1 MAQQKTDNKDLMKR
15 LRDAGEDALQKV
27 GDLPGGQRMLDALNG
42 LRDRIDELQKR
53 INGIDELEK
62 RVTALE
68 KKVGGSST
76 KATPRKPSTPSTPPS
91 PPPAP

>member
-68 KKVGGSST
+68 KKVGATATRKRTTST
-76 KATPRKPSTPSTPPS
+76 DPPVSTEP
-91 PPPAP
+91 

>member
-68 KKVGGSST
+68 KKVGATATRKRTASSD
-76 KATPRKPSTPSTPPS
+76 
-91 PPPAP
+91 PPAPTQP